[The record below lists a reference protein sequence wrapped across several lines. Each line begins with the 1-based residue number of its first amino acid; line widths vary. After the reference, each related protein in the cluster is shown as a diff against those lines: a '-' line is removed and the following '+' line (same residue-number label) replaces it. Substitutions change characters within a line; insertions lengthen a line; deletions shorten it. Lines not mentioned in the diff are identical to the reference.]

1 MKNTRFVIGVAVLA
15 AFVAGSAVAEEAAK
29 KEAPAHHYIGAT
41 KCKMCHNSAAKGAQ
55 FTRWTES
62 KHSKAF
68 AGLATE
74 EAKKI
79 AKDKGIADPQKD
91 EKCLKCHQTGFGK
104 PAALFEATFKPEDG
118 VQCEACHGAGK
129 DYMAMTAMKE
139 IRAGKKDA
147 ASVGLV
153 AKPNQET
160 CVGCHN
166 SESPTFKEFN
176 FSADSTKIA
185 HPYPKS

>member
-1 MKNTRFVIGVAVLA
+1 MKNARFVIGVAVLA

-29 KEAPAHHYIGAT
+29 KEAPAHHYVGST

-55 FTRWTES
+55 YTVWTQS
-62 KHSKAF
+62 KHAKAF

-79 AKDKGIADPQKD
+79 AKEKGIADPQKD

-104 PAALFEATFKPEDG
+104 PAALFEATFKAEDG
-118 VQCEACHGAGK
+118 VQCEACHGAGM
-129 DYMAMTAMKE
+129 DYMKMAVMKDVKAATA
-139 IRAGKKDA
+139 A
-147 ASVGLV
+147 GLV

-185 HPYPKS
+185 HPRPKS